1 MQHSSSFAR
10 VVIKQIRVY
19 QWVKN
24 LLIFVPLLLAH
35 KTDNAQAIIHCL
47 IGFAAMS
54 FLASAVYVLNDLA
67 DAEHD
72 RAHPRKK
79 YRPIASGAVSVAQ
92 AWTMVAILLG
102 TTVLL
107 CTLYLPMSFVAWL
120 AVYAVA
126 TTLYSFV
133 LKRVVLVDVIA
144 LAGLY
149 SLRLAAGGAAGN
161 VEVSPWLLG
170 FSLFLFMSLAFLKR
184 YTELRDTIE
193 RDGHHVSGRGY
204 HVGDSEFVLIAGTA
218 LGFVAVL
225 IFTLYVNGTQVQALY
240 SHPTRMWLISPCLVY
255 WISHLWLTAHRGGMH
270 DDPIVFAARDYP
282 SWIVGAVITAIA
294 VSAT

>member
-1 MQHSSSFAR
+1 MQHSSSFISI
-10 VVIKQIRVY
+10 VVRQIRVY

-24 LLIFVPLLLAH
+24 LLIIVPLLLAH
-35 KTDNAQAIIHCL
+35 KTHDTQAIMHCIL
-47 IGFAAMS
+47 GFVAIS
-54 FLASAVYVLNDLA
+54 FLASSVYVLNDLA
-67 DAEHD
+67 DVEHD
-72 RAHPRKK
+72 RAHPRKR
-79 YRPIASGAVSVAQ
+79 YRPIASGAISIAQ
-92 AWTMVAILLG
+92 AWALVGVLMSGVVA
-102 TTVLL
+102 L
-107 CTLYLPMSFVAWL
+107 CAFYLPIAFVTWL
-120 AVYAVA
+120 AVYAVT

-133 LKRVVLVDVIA
+133 LKRLVLVDVIA

-149 SLRLAAGGAAGN
+149 SLRIAAGGAAAA

-193 RDGHHVSGRGY
+193 RDGHIVSGRGY
-204 HVGDSEFVLIAGTA
+204 HVGDASFVMIAGTA

-240 SHPTRMWLISPCLVY
+240 SHPNRMWLISPCLVF

-270 DDPIVFAARDYP
+270 DDPIVFAARDAQ
-282 SWIVGAVITAIA
+282 SWIVGALIVVIAIA
-294 VSAT
+294 AT